1 MDIGT
6 GHFSKEIFCL
16 WISTGISIST
26 VPGRPEEA
34 MAKAFGMA
42 SNNSLGDFIKMLCFV
57 IGRERP
63 KVSASWKASVP
74 TNWLAT
80 CPVMAT
86 NGMESAF
93 ASARAVRRFITPGPL
108 VAKQTAGFSV
118 ERAIPSARK
127 PAACSWRTKT

>member
-1 MDIGT
+1 MDIGP
-6 GHFSKEIFCL
+6 GHFSKEIFCF

-34 MAKAFGMA
+34 IAKAFGMA

-80 CPVMAT
+80 CPVMAIVI
-86 NGMESAF
+86 E
-93 ASARAVRRFITPGPL
+93 
-108 VAKQTAGFSV
+108 
-118 ERAIPSARK
+118 
-127 PAACSWRTKT
+127 